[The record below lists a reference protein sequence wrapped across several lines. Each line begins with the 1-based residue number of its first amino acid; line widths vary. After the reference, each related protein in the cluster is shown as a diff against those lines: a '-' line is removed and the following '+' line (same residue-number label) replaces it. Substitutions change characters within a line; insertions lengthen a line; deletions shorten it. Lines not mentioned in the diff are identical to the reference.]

1 VPALLLLVDAD
12 EPAPDATDAVRAAA
26 LSAIAAL
33 AHCSASAPAPF
44 SSALVD
50 AGGLHR
56 LVAAMRVSGDGDLLR
71 DASLALRCVALG
83 GAHHDALRDSGAL
96 AQLVSVVWRC
106 ASKASPAERAIGA
119 AAEALCAAC
128 TNCAANMA
136 ELLSDEDFVP
146 LLSALL
152 VPERPKCSIAA
163 AALLMRVVASHG
175 GEAGR
180 KAVRASGGVEA
191 LHGGRSSSG
200 GRAARAGGACGDGRR
215 VAGDATT
222 DTSHS
227 ACLLKSREQPER
239 TFATSSRHVA
249 QRREDGGLRPVQQVK
264 RARSVPARSRRA

>member
-1 VPALLLLVDAD
+1 MASRDGSGGAAPGGDASAASQAASVLLQLAAPDASVQLAGAEAILALCARSAACASLLSSGAVPALLLLVDAD

-191 LHGGRSSSG
+191 LHG
-200 GRAARAGGACGDGRR
+200 AAAAGELHAQAALAAMGGA
-215 VAGDATT
+215 
-222 DTSHS
+222 
-227 ACLLKSREQPER
+227 
-239 TFATSSRHVA
+239 
-249 QRREDGGLRPVQQVK
+249 
-264 RARSVPARSRRA
+264 